1 MQYLSIVAVTPTHA
15 VPSTT
20 TVCTSRH
27 PGMHKHAKS
36 RPSSNATRYM
46 DNGFEYWLVPETM
59 SINANNSNVTLH
71 AARVDF
77 YDYDKLSPP
86 GNVTDLAEQ
95 LFDGFNATAGPAYLG
110 TALTVDDIIMFPN
123 LQSIASYIPL
133 APYMGKRL
141 MIAFRYSTT
150 VYYLSWG
157 IDNVSIIECDD
168 SLGFPLSRRRMH
180 L

>member
-1 MQYLSIVAVTPTHA
+1 
-15 VPSTT
+15 
-20 TVCTSRH
+20 
-27 PGMHKHAKS
+27 
-36 RPSSNATRYM
+36 M